1 VLFLTCGVDV
11 QKDRL
16 MYEVVGWGEG
26 KESWSVDAG
35 VIMFDT
41 SVEAEWSKV
50 DDLLARTF
58 HTATGETLAIHS
70 LAVDSGYNT
79 NVVYNWARRHSMS
92 RVLAI
97 KGVNTAKV
105 LVGTPSP
112 VDVTVRGKKMVRG
125 YKVWPVGVDVGKS
138 ELYGW
143 LKLKQPEPGEPFP
156 GGWCHFPE
164 HGPDFFKQLTA
175 EQLVAVRNERTNFVK
190 MEWQLLPGR
199 ENHWLDCRV
208 YARAAAYV
216 AGLDRMRPKQPAP
229 QPPQAATVVGT
240 APEPPKPPADSAP
253 AQQRSGGWLPDSRF
267 RGRGKGWLR

>member
-1 VLFLTCGVDV
+1 MTVRTLA
-11 QKDRL
+11 
-16 MYEVVGWGEG
+16 
-26 KESWSVDAG
+26 VDAG
-35 VIMFDT
+35 F
-41 SVEAEWSKV
+41 
-50 DDLLARTF
+50 
-58 HTATGETLAIHS
+58 
-70 LAVDSGYNT
+70 NT
-79 NVVYNWARRHSMS
+79 QMVYNWARRHPRDRVIATKGSSNHS
-92 RVLAI
+92 RVLLSA
-97 KGVNTAKV
+97 
-105 LVGTPSP
+105 PSP
-112 VDVTVRGKKMVRG
+112 VDVNFRGKRMARG
-125 YKVWPVGVDVGKS
+125 YKVWPVGVDIAKS

-143 LKLKQPEPGEPFP
+143 LRLPTPEPGAPFP
-156 GGWCHFPE
+156 PGFCHFPE
-164 HGPDFFKQLTA
+164 HGQDYFKQITS